1 MTTASTKERTRL
13 ETKTERRPAAGE
25 LVIDHAPRCWNCNV
39 PLAWQA
45 ARPWSIFCKR
55 CRQTTSSPPD

>member
-1 MTTASTKERTRL
+1 MSTSARDRPRL

-25 LVIDHAPRCWNCNV
+25 VVIDHAPRCWNCNR

-45 ARPWSIFCKR
+45 ARPWSIKCAFCRK
-55 CRQTTSSPPD
+55 TSSSPP